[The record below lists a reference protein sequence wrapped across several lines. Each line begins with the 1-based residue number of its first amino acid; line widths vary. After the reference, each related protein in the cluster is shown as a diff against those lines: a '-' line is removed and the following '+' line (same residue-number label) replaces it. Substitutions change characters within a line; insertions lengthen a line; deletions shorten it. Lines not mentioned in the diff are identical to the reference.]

1 MRVNWGNIHWYII
14 CIIFLNFIMIY
25 ILKDKSENL
34 LENENIIEIT
44 HEEAHMVLQK
54 HSKSYRERKNQKV
67 LKNKKNIEKKSKK
80 KINKLNKQEKQNKIS
95 DLNNI
100 PFNNVKA
107 YLEGVYINKEIKVE
121 QNLNITNE
129 ELLNENTNAAFFSII
144 CLIIIALIATYFQ
157 IKNHQEI
164 EEKKNNNNEQSKGD
178 YILLNED

>member
-14 CIIFLNFIMIY
+14 CLILLNFVMIY
-25 ILKDKSENL
+25 FLKDKSENL

-44 HEEAHMVLQK
+44 HEEAHYVLQK
-54 HSKSYRERKNQKV
+54 HSKSYRERKNQKAI
-67 LKNKKNIEKKSKK
+67 KNKKNIEKKSKK
-80 KINKLNKQEKQNKIS
+80 KIDKLNKLDNQNKIS

-107 YLEGVYINKEIKVE
+107 FLEGIYINKEIKVE

-129 ELLNENTNAAFFSII
+129 EFLNENSKAAYFSII
-144 CLIIIALIATYFQ
+144 CLIIIVLVATYFQ
-157 IKNHQEI
+157 LKNHQEI
-164 EEKKNNNNEQSKGD
+164 EEKKNNNNQSKVD